1 MTESKL
7 DTTPGTKASEENSSS
22 VSNNPPPAYPYSQI
36 LQQLQSKAIQA
47 QDPDFLS
54 NDNEEKVESSHA
66 TTTTTTRHSQTPSQP
81 WDLSADALL
90 ATLLHEFSSH
100 VASRSHHVA
109 SDIRQL
115 QNSINESGVDVA
127 ICQTEFMKRSN
138 EIFMEQVVGDEESE
152 SELEGDEVGVV
163 GDVVDNDNKD
173 IQRKEERTD
182 GRDEDEDDDIDD
194 NSSADIARLEA
205 EEKSAIADGMK
216 ALELFFDPKRP
227 NQSSGDGSNGS
238 GGGEGDTM
246 IDVEED
252 IIGENCYYYASA
264 EADGFNQRPL
274 PFIVGSREFMESSC
288 AGLGGDIVGGD
299 DDE

>member
-66 TTTTTTRHSQTPSQP
+66 TTTTTTRHSQTTSQP

-163 GDVVDNDNKD
+163 GDVVDNDNKG

-205 EEKSAIADGMK
+205 EEQSAIADGMK

>member
-1 MTESKL
+1 
-7 DTTPGTKASEENSSS
+7 
-22 VSNNPPPAYPYSQI
+22 
-36 LQQLQSKAIQA
+36 
-47 QDPDFLS
+47 
-54 NDNEEKVESSHA
+54 
-66 TTTTTTRHSQTPSQP
+66 
-81 WDLSADALL
+81 
-90 ATLLHEFSSH
+90 
-100 VASRSHHVA
+100 
-109 SDIRQL
+109 
-115 QNSINESGVDVA
+115 
-127 ICQTEFMKRSN
+127 
-138 EIFMEQVVGDEESE
+138 VGDEESE

-163 GDVVDNDNKD
+163 GDVVDNDNKG

-205 EEKSAIADGMK
+205 EEQSAIADGMK

>member
-66 TTTTTTRHSQTPSQP
+66 TTTTTTRHSQTTSQP

-163 GDVVDNDNKD
+163 GDVVDNDNKG

-205 EEKSAIADGMK
+205 EEQSAIADGMK

-274 PFIVGSREFMESSC
+274 PFIVGSREFM
-288 AGLGGDIVGGD
+288 GGDIVGGD